1 MKRSIFH
8 TTQFLLLFFVAFS
21 SVQGNPSTVSYLGLH
36 TQKLSQ
42 VLSHQLNFPQGIY
55 LEVIHVGEGSPAE
68 KAGVQ
73 IFDILQKMD
82 GQILVNSD
90 QFKQLVWL
98 RKPEDKVS
106 LDLIRKGSALTL
118 TATLNE
124 TQRKKQ
130 NQQIL
135 DMDPLGE
142 SSFLGDQF
150 LANPRIRDLFEK
162 ARKQGFPGS
171 TFDSFMPDFH
181 TRHTIPP
188 SQPVLP
194 GANSPVHEPGS
205 DVQSFSY
212 KSSEYQKVVTDEQG
226 TLHYTEK
233 DGKKFLRATDP
244 KGKLLFEGPVNTKQD
259 REELPAGLLLRL
271 QAMEA
276 K

>member
-1 MKRSIFH
+1 M
-8 TTQFLLLFFVAFS
+8 
-21 SVQGNPSTVSYLGLH
+21 
-36 TQKLSQ
+36 
-42 VLSHQLNFPQGIY
+42 
-55 LEVIHVGEGSPAE
+55 IHVGEGSPAE

-98 RKPEDKVS
+98 NKPEDKVS

-194 GANSPVHEPGS
+194 GANSPVHQPGS
-205 DVQSFSY
+205 DVQSFCLFHPVNTKRWSPT
-212 KSSEYQKVVTDEQG
+212 SRA

-233 DGKKFLRATDP
+233 DGQKFLRATDP
-244 KGKLLFEGPVNTKQD
+244 LGKLLFEGPVNTESD
-259 REELPAGLLLRL
+259 RQKLPAGLLPRL
-271 QAMEA
+271 LEIEG